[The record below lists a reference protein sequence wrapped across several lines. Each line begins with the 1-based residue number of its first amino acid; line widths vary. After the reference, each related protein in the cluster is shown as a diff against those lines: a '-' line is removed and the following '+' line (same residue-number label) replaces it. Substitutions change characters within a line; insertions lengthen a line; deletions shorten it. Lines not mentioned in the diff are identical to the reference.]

1 MKGKVMELTDFI
13 KSGMVVLIPGLYFVG
28 IILKNSSVSDW
39 LIPFILGILGIAM
52 SFLWHIGSEGVLNA
66 GIIFD
71 SITQGLLCAAGSVY
85 VKNLAVQFNKRE
97 EEK

>member
-1 MKGKVMELTDFI
+1 MEFTDFI

-28 IILKNSSVSDW
+28 VILKNSPISDW
-39 LIPFILGILGIAM
+39 LIPFILGILGVAM
-52 SFLWHIGSEGVLNA
+52 SFLWHIGSEGALNA

-85 VKNLAVQFNKRE
+85 VKNLVLQFKKRE